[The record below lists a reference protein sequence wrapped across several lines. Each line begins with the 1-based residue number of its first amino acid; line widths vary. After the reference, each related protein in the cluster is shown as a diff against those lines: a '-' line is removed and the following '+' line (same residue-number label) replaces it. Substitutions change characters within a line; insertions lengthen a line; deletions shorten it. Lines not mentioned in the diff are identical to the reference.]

1 MKILANEYLKNRYKD
16 QKRKVNMNNIPS
28 WTSAE
33 ERKLLRV
40 LAAEIPDGGNI
51 LEIGCL
57 YGGTTYELASVNPK
71 VRVTTVDNFSWT
83 PEGYPT
89 ASAALAKKNLE
100 DNDVNNVS
108 IVVGTSDE
116 FLSKFP
122 GEVDLSFI
130 DGGHSYEY
138 VNPDLLACAKFSKVI
153 VLHDYHN
160 DYEWMGI
167 TKAVDEFLQSNKKW
181 MLDEIV
187 GMMVVLRRTS

>member
-1 MKILANEYLKNRYKD
+1 MKNPIS
-16 QKRKVNMNNIPS
+16 S
-28 WTSAE
+28 WTSEE
-33 ERKLLRV
+33 ERRLLRE
-40 LAAEIPDGGNI
+40 LSAEVPDNGDI

-71 VRVTTVDNFSWT
+71 VHVTTVDNFSWT

-89 ASAALAKKNLE
+89 ASSALAKKNLE
-100 DNDVNNVS
+100 DNDVHNVS
-108 IVVGTSDE
+108 IVVGTSSE
-116 FLSKFP
+116 FLSKYN

-160 DYEWMGI
+160 DHEWMGI
-167 TKAVDEFLQSNKKW
+167 TKAVDEFIRGNPNW
-181 MLDEIV
+181 ILDKVV
-187 GMMVVLRRTS
+187 GMMVVLRRRS